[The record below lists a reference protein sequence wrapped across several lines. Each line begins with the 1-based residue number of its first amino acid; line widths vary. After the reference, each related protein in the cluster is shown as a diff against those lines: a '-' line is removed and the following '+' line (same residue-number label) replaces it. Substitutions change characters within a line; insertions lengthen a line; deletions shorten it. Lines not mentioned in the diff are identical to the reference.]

1 MLCQAGTLRG
11 SPGGGSIHRP
21 HDLTVVGADKT
32 SGVSRQSLAHLRRGE
47 QMSLRVLLADD
58 QALVRLGI
66 KTVFQS
72 LNDVIV
78 CGEATNGIDAIRK
91 AHELSPDIIIADPW
105 LLGANGVILTRRILK
120 RHPRQKVLI
129 FADLAPDA
137 MVYQLW
143 CAGIKGLVLKTDPT
157 ADLIEATEAF
167 RQDRVYF
174 SRSVAVAMIGNY
186 LCADCSSVEYTP
198 TTHRL
203 TLREQEVAQLFA
215 EGNVSK
221 RVGDMLGISYR
232 TANTHRSNLMRKLSI
247 HKCAALT
254 LYAATHLLIKDPR
267 FTVLANVAELPKP
280 ALQISSSVV

>member
-1 MLCQAGTLRG
+1 M
-11 SPGGGSIHRP
+11 P
-21 HDLTVVGADKT
+21 
-32 SGVSRQSLAHLRRGE
+32 HLRHGE

-66 KTVFQS
+66 KAVFQP

-91 AHELSPDIIIADPW
+91 AHELRPDIIVADPW
-105 LLGANGVILTRRILK
+105 LPGANGVILTKRILK
-120 RHPRQKVLI
+120 RHPGQKVLI

-174 SRSVAVAMIGNY
+174 SRSVAAAIVGNY
-186 LCADCSSVEYTP
+186 MCADCPSVEHTP

-203 TLREQEVAQLFA
+203 TLREQEVAQLLA

-221 RVGDMLGISYR
+221 KIGDMLGISYR
-232 TANTHRSNLMRKLSI
+232 TANTHRSNLMRKLSV
-247 HKCAALT
+247 HNCAALT

-267 FTVLANVAELPKP
+267 FTVLTNIVELPKP
-280 ALQISSSVV
+280 ALQMSSTVA